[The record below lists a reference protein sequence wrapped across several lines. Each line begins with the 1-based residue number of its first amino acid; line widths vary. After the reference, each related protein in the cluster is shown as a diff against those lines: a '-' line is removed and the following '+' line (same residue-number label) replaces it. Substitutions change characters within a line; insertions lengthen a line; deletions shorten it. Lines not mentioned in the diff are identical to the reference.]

1 MKKEV
6 HPTYELTTISCACGF
21 SWETSSTQ
29 QDLKVDVCSTCHPF
43 FTHFSEGMYSIL
55 THFSGSPMVPPGASL
70 AETVEDPRIITKR
83 QEFKP
88 TNEGTVSYP

>member
-43 FTHFSEGMYSIL
+43 FTGAQRLVDTAGRVERFHKRYSR
-55 THFSGSPMVPPGASL
+55 S
-70 AETVEDPRIITKR
+70 
-83 QEFKP
+83 
-88 TNEGTVSYP
+88 